1 MDADILFVGSIS
13 EEHISIHLLNY
24 KLGRGFFGVAD
35 LYTSELGTST
45 PPELGTTRLASIRIR
60 QNRHRYN
67 MEYRK

>member
-1 MDADILFVGSIS
+1 MIIMPIA
-13 EEHISIHLLNY
+13 
-24 KLGRGFFGVAD
+24 GVAD

-45 PPELGTTRLASIRIR
+45 PPELGTTRLAYIRIR